1 MGRPLLSAPWG
12 RGPGTLWV
20 GFPSPAPPAAPTC
33 RVGSRAA
40 SWESCSLKALSFSSY
55 WLGEGQAASSPR
67 GGQLASPG
75 DHRMGRCHCPASF
88 AYPSPPASLCP
99 EPPCLPHWPL
109 GCSLPRAG
117 RGLARLSER
126 RLGGRAGTPLT
137 SAQPAAA
144 ALSSP
149 PVCPGRDSL
158 LPTWHA
164 QPCGRPAPA
173 LGLRYTL
180 ALRPA
185 CRPGSLSLR
194 PACLHPAAWESQSP
208 RLKHHLLGEVL
219 PDQPHHQ
226 RQLG

>member
-1 MGRPLLSAPWG
+1 MTRWTCGKATAQRPVGAGAGDPLGRVPQPRTPSCPYLQGGQQSGQLGELLLEGLVLLLILAGGGASSLVSQG
-12 RGPGTLWV
+12 
-20 GFPSPAPPAAPTC
+20 
-33 RVGSRAA
+33 RAA
-40 SWESCSLKALSFSSY
+40 RLPE
-55 WLGEGQAASSPR
+55 
-67 GGQLASPG
+67 

-158 LPTWHA
+158 LPTRHA

-173 LGLRYTL
+173 LRWASGTHWLS
-180 ALRPA
+180 AQPA
-185 CRPGSLSLR
+185 G
-194 PACLHPAAWESQSP
+194 PAP
-208 RLKHHLLGEVL
+208 
-219 PDQPHHQ
+219 
-226 RQLG
+226 

>member
-67 GGQLASPG
+67 GGQLASQG
-75 DHRMGRCHCPASF
+75 TIGWGGAT
-88 AYPSPPASLCP
+88 APPASLCP

-158 LPTWHA
+158 LPTGHA

-173 LGLRYTL
+173 LRWASGTHWLS
-180 ALRPA
+180 AQPA
-185 CRPGSLSLR
+185 G
-194 PACLHPAAWESQSP
+194 PAP
-208 RLKHHLLGEVL
+208 
-219 PDQPHHQ
+219 
-226 RQLG
+226 

>member
-12 RGPGTLWV
+12 RGAGTLWV

-67 GGQLASPG
+67 GGQLAFPG
-75 DHRMGRCHCPASF
+75 DHRMGQCHCPASF

-158 LPTWHA
+158 LPTGHA
-164 QPCGRPAPA
+164 QPCGRPGRSAGPQVHTGSPPSLQARLPEPA
-173 LGLRYTL
+173 
-180 ALRPA
+180 
-185 CRPGSLSLR
+185 
-194 PACLHPAAWESQSP
+194 ACLPASHCLGVPESSP
-208 RLKHHLLGEVL
+208 QTPPPGGS
-219 PDQPHHQ
+219 PP
-226 RQLG
+226 

>member
-33 RVGSRAA
+33 RVGSRVA

-75 DHRMGRCHCPASF
+75 TTGWGSAT
-88 AYPSPPASLCP
+88 APPASLCP

-117 RGLARLSER
+117 RGGAWPGYLKGGWGAGRGPHSPLHSLQQQRSPLRQFVLGGTVCYRPGTPSPAATQLRRSAGPQVHTGSLPSLQARLPE
-126 RLGGRAGTPLT
+126 
-137 SAQPAAA
+137 PAACLPA
-144 ALSSP
+144 SRCLGVPESSP
-149 PVCPGRDSL
+149 QTPPPG
-158 LPTWHA
+158 
-164 QPCGRPAPA
+164 
-173 LGLRYTL
+173 
-180 ALRPA
+180 
-185 CRPGSLSLR
+185 GS
-194 PACLHPAAWESQSP
+194 PP
-208 RLKHHLLGEVL
+208 
-219 PDQPHHQ
+219 
-226 RQLG
+226 

>member
-1 MGRPLLSAPWG
+1 MTRWTCGKATAQRPVGAGAGDPLGRVPQP
-12 RGPGTLWV
+12 RT
-20 GFPSPAPPAAPTC
+20 PAAPTC
-33 RVGSRAA
+33 RVGSRVA

-75 DHRMGRCHCPASF
+75 TTGWGGAT
-88 AYPSPPASLCP
+88 APPASLCP

-126 RLGGRAGTPLT
+126 RPGGRAGTPLT

-158 LPTWHA
+158 LPTRHA

-173 LGLRYTL
+173 LRWASGTHWLS
-180 ALRPA
+180 AQPA
-185 CRPGSLSLR
+185 G
-194 PACLHPAAWESQSP
+194 PAP
-208 RLKHHLLGEVL
+208 
-219 PDQPHHQ
+219 
-226 RQLG
+226 

>member
-1 MGRPLLSAPWG
+1 MGRPLLSVGAGAGDPLG
-12 RGPGTLWV
+12 RVPQPRTPSCPYLQGGQQSGQLGELLLEGLVLLLILAGGGAGSLVSQGRAARLPRGPQDGAVPL
-20 GFPSPAPPAAPTC
+20 PP
-33 RVGSRAA
+33 
-40 SWESCSLKALSFSSY
+40 
-55 WLGEGQAASSPR
+55 
-67 GGQLASPG
+67 
-75 DHRMGRCHCPASF
+75 SF

-158 LPTWHA
+158 LPTGHA
-164 QPCGRPAPA
+164 QPCRRPALPRSAGPQVHTGSPPSLQARLPEPA
-173 LGLRYTL
+173 
-180 ALRPA
+180 
-185 CRPGSLSLR
+185 
-194 PACLHPAAWESQSP
+194 ACLPASRCLGVPESSP
-208 RLKHHLLGEVL
+208 QTPPPGGS
-219 PDQPHHQ
+219 PP
-226 RQLG
+226 